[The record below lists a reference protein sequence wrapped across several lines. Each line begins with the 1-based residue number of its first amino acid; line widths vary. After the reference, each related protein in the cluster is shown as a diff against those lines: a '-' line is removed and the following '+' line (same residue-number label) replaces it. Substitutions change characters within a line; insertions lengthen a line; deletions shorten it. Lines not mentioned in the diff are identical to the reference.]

1 MVKLARRKIT
11 HRRYVPLVPAASR
24 ARAGIA
30 TEGAEG

>member
-11 HRRYVPLVPAASR
+11 HRRFVLLAPAASR
-24 ARAGIA
+24 VGAAIA

>member
-11 HRRYVPLVPAASR
+11 HPRFVLLAPPSSRVGAA
-24 ARAGIA
+24 IA